1 MITLDSGETQRAV
14 IPEAILVPS
23 HKTNTYL
30 LAHTP
35 LLMAGHEYICSLEKP
50 RLKFDD
56 GGEYTMSVKRG
67 HQIIK
72 LLSIEAD
79 KETTHTRLY
88 LHLSQPYDPPT
99 FINNTLFNAAN
110 RPDAKTPLAFH
121 FHLRMG
127 CASEAV
133 LRHTQHTPCVWDAST
148 ARVMEETQSPLTL
161 QRMPCWQDEE
171 SQQDYSKG
179 LHGH

>member
-1 MITLDSGETQRAV
+1 
-14 IPEAILVPS
+14 
-23 HKTNTYL
+23 
-30 LAHTP
+30 
-35 LLMAGHEYICSLEKP
+35 
-50 RLKFDD
+50 
-56 GGEYTMSVKRG
+56 MSVKRG
-67 HQIIK
+67 YQIIK
-72 LLSIEAD
+72 LLPIEAD

-133 LRHTQHTPCVWDAST
+133 LKHTQHHVCGMQVQHGSWKKLKALLPCSACLAGKMRKANKAT
-148 ARVMEETQSPLTL
+148 AKDFTAIENLALSWTAATAKKNVRPNEIVAVDWGIL
-161 QRMPCWQDEE
+161 
-171 SQQDYSKG
+171 
-179 LHGH
+179 